1 MKGYALGNNSVVV
14 VCVELYTP
22 NWLVGISNCVLA
34 VVLLRTAS
42 VSNIT
47 RLGLLNISARGCYSG
62 KTYTV
67 ILMHNNRYVRRVGRN
82 SSVLVVVERKSNSRP
97 FLVTYMAV
105 LIPFVLGY
113 SVPLFVLH
121 SYVRH
126 TAPCIWIAANPERN
140 LRLLGG
146 IRLFGFKVGK
156 GQESGYKNT
165 DIN

>member
-1 MKGYALGNNSVVV
+1 
-14 VCVELYTP
+14 
-22 NWLVGISNCVLA
+22 
-34 VVLLRTAS
+34 
-42 VSNIT
+42 
-47 RLGLLNISARGCYSG
+47 
-62 KTYTV
+62 
-67 ILMHNNRYVRRVGRN
+67 MHNNRYVRQVSRN

-113 SVPLFVLH
+113 SVSLFVLH

-126 TAPCIWIAANPERN
+126 TALCIWIAANPERN

-146 IRLFGFKVGK
+146 IWLFGFKVGK